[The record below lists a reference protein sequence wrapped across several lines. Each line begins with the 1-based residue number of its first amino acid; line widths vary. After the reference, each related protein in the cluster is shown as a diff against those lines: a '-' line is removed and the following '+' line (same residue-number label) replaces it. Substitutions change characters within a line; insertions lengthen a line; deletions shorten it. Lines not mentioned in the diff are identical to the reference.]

1 MLLEVKTGILTEENR
16 PTKATD
22 CSKLEETEG
31 IEKLEYVTNPIG
43 ETENSKLAIITYQ
56 NYSFK
61 VDDDFKIIGED
72 ENLEELAELQ
82 EFKKYIAQTITDLGV
97 KTSYKETSDQ
107 YINNLKVLA
116 DKNYK
121 EGTESDIV
129 LLKSNLNSRYVQTI
143 SLANIEGYENFEEED
158 FIIACK
164 DMQWIAQSDGT
175 DIKEITKSYN
185 KTTGVLELGIMRGVG
200 GKWTL
205 WNTYDLYA
213 IKRKVQETN
222 SNKAYD
228 NKKESLTEFKLKL
241 VKAIE
246 EYGIKGQEI
255 PIEEKTKEQIS
266 EDIRKLI
273 RKKFDDGVATYMVL
287 IKENLISRYSQTVSV
302 NNIEGYSDLTLED
315 FLIVDKNI
323 EFVVLLEGAD
333 TSPRTKN
340 YDQNT
345 GTLEF
350 GMQKVVAY
358 RYTFYNTYNVYL
370 LKKEVINLEEY
381 V

>member
-1 MLLEVKTGILTEENR
+1 
-16 PTKATD
+16 
-22 CSKLEETEG
+22 
-31 IEKLEYVTNPIG
+31 
-43 ETENSKLAIITYQ
+43 
-56 NYSFK
+56 
-61 VDDDFKIIGED
+61 
-72 ENLEELAELQ
+72 
-82 EFKKYIAQTITDLGV
+82 
-97 KTSYKETSDQ
+97 
-107 YINNLKVLA
+107 
-116 DKNYK
+116 
-121 EGTESDIV
+121 
-129 LLKSNLNSRYVQTI
+129 
-143 SLANIEGYENFEEED
+143 
-158 FIIACK
+158 
-164 DMQWIAQSDGT
+164 MQWIAQSDGT

-323 EFVVLLEGAD
+323 EFVVLLEGTD